1 MLEATRRL
9 NKDKE
14 IQVMLDKMLDEME
27 ERRKNMLEVVEKIE
41 KKYESN
47 EIDEKEEVR
56 KRGLGDVVESVEK
69 IEKDMIEIRDEMGVS
84 LERYSEMIQRIRD
97 ERKEKERG
105 TERKVEG
112 AIDSMEIENKVEIE
126 KEKVETDTMI
136 EKGEI
141 QEKFEK
147 K

>member
-97 ERKEKERG
+97 ERR
-105 TERKVEG
+105 V
-112 AIDSMEIENKVEIE
+112 
-126 KEKVETDTMI
+126 
-136 EKGEI
+136 
-141 QEKFEK
+141 
-147 K
+147 